1 MDKKGKI
8 VVPHPASKE
17 QGKANTVHAIA
28 RGKTVMGNI
37 PYVDDLALS
46 YEDIDASL
54 LGVALLKPA
63 VFATTAS
70 DELLHAVL
78 PPNQPL
84 LGELDDEEYPQM
96 LKQIPVLSVVLSA
109 AKQEQTSWQEMLRIA
124 PQFFQDTCNR
134 CGVFTVNFMKFP
146 LFFYKTLH
154 RQGVFR
160 GVSGSLWGTV
170 TDVGELDR
178 IYFS

>member
-8 VVPHPASKE
+8 VVPQPASKE

-84 LGELDDEEYPQM
+84 FGDLDDEEYTQM

-109 AKQEQTSWQEMLRIA
+109 AEQEQTSWREML
-124 PQFFQDTCNR
+124 
-134 CGVFTVNFMKFP
+134 
-146 LFFYKTLH
+146 
-154 RQGVFR
+154 
-160 GVSGSLWGTV
+160 
-170 TDVGELDR
+170 
-178 IYFS
+178 